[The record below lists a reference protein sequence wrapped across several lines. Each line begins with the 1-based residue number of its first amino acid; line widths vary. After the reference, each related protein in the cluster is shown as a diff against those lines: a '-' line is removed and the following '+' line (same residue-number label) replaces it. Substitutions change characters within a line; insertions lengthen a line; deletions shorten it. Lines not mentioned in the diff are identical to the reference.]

1 MTLEEKVKKRI
12 IEEYGSVS
20 SFCRETRMPYSTVT
34 SGLRKGI
41 AGMGKKNADIILDAL
56 DLQLD
61 SSNGC
66 DLGDSI
72 ISENLLRIRMEK
84 GLTQKHVCKAIGVSQ
99 GALSNYETGVR
110 KPSTEK
116 IRAFAKF
123 YQVST
128 DEILLSQKNETN
140 PSAAFHGIRHISIN
154 GETWFSGEDLMRV
167 LGDLFKQK

>member
-1 MTLEEKVKKRI
+1 MSLEDLARKRI
-12 IEEYGSVS
+12 CEDYGSIRR
-20 SFCRETRMPYSTVT
+20 FAEEIGLPYNTVL
-34 SGLRKGI
+34 SGLQRGVNNMNKR
-41 AGMGKKNADIILDAL
+41 NADIILDAL

-84 GLTQKHVCKAIGVSQ
+84 GLTQKHVCEAIGVSQ

-128 DEILLSQKNETN
+128 DEILLSQKNEGN
-140 PSAAFHGIRHISIN
+140 PPAAFHGIRHISIN

>member
-34 SGLRKGI
+34 SGLRRGI

-99 GALSNYETGVR
+99 GALSNYETGV
-110 KPSTEK
+110 SCQQIVFEGFT
-116 IRAFAKF
+116 
-123 YQVST
+123 
-128 DEILLSQKNETN
+128 L
-140 PSAAFHGIRHISIN
+140 
-154 GETWFSGEDLMRV
+154 FSSDFRFIFFSSGFR
-167 LGDLFKQK
+167 FIC